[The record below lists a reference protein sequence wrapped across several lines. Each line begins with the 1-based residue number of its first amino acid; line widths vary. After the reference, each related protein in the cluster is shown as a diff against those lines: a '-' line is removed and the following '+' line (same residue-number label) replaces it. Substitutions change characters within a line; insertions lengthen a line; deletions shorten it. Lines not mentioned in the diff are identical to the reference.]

1 MSMPDPAYL
10 AVSLLVSSVG
20 FVMFM
25 YGKKQH
31 RPVQTGG
38 GLLLLLVPFFVRDGL
53 WLGLLGVG
61 ISALVW
67 GGVKAG
73 L

>member
-1 MSMPDPAYL
+1 MPDPTYL
-10 AVSLLVSSVG
+10 AVALLVSSVG

-25 YGKKQH
+25 YGKKQN
-31 RPVQTGG
+31 RPLQFGS
-38 GLLLLLVPFFVRDGL
+38 GLLLLLVPMFVRDGL
-53 WLGLLGVG
+53 WLGVTGAVVC
-61 ISALVW
+61 AVVW

>member
-1 MSMPDPAYL
+1 MLEPAYI
-10 AVSLLVSSVG
+10 AVSLVVSGVG

-31 RPVQTGG
+31 RPVQLAS
-38 GLLLLLVPFFVRDGL
+38 GLLLLVIPFFVRDAL
-53 WLGLLGVG
+53 LLGVIG
-61 ISALVW
+61 AAICAMVW

>member
-1 MSMPDPAYL
+1 MLDPAYL
-10 AVSLLVSSVG
+10 VVSLLVSSIG
-20 FVMFM
+20 FVLFM

-31 RPVQTGG
+31 RPVQLGS
-38 GLLLLLVPFFVRDGL
+38 GLLLLLFPFLVHDAL
-53 WLGLLGVG
+53 WLGLTGAAVC
-61 ISALVW
+61 AVVW